1 MNWSFRA
8 FTLFGIAVRI
18 HWILPVFL
26 LAEVVRVGWLASPG
40 YGGAAFAYGAV
51 FAVAYWL
58 SILIHELGH
67 CAAARSHGQSADE
80 ILLWPLGGLAT
91 VGGGGSPRSEVAIA
105 VAGPLASFLIA
116 GLCLGLAATGGYP
129 LHVGLLDPFNGWRES
144 IGYGYAVAM
153 AVDLFKLNL
162 IFGLF
167 NLCVPAYPLDG
178 GRVLRG
184 LLGARIGFERA
195 TYFCT
200 GLAVAVAILLGFWG
214 LIQQQ
219 LTLVLIGG
227 FVLLQAVQERRLL
240 REGAL
245 PGYDATFLGHDFSR
259 GYTSLEAGEREGAPG
274 GGGSGFFA
282 ALRRRRAERRA
293 QARQEEEDRLR
304 ERVDQLLDKV
314 NRTGLPSLTPDER
327 RFLEEASRR
336 FQEFDAKR

>member
-26 LAEVVRVGWLASPG
+26 LAEVVRVGVLASPG
-40 YGGAAFAYGAV
+40 SGGAALAYGAG
-51 FAVAYWL
+51 FAAAFWL

-67 CAAARSHGQSADE
+67 CAAARSNGQSADE

-91 VGGGGSPRSEVAIA
+91 VGSAGSPRSEVAVA

-129 LHVGLLDPFNGWRES
+129 LHIGLLDPFTGWRAYDA
-144 IGYGYAVAM
+144 GHGYAVSM
-153 AVDLFKLNL
+153 SVDLFKLNL
-162 IFGLF
+162 ILGLF

-178 GRVLRG
+178 GRILRG
-184 LLGARIGFERA
+184 LLAARIGFERA

-214 LIQQQ
+214 LVQQQ
-219 LTLVLIGG
+219 LGLVLIGG

-245 PGYDATFLGHDFSR
+245 GGYDATCLGHDFSR
-259 GYTSLEAGEREGAPG
+259 GYTSLEAGEREGGPG

-282 ALRRRRAERRA
+282 ALRRRRA
-293 QARQEEEDRLR
+293 QARQEEEARLR

-327 RFLEEASRR
+327 RFLEQASRR